1 MRYRVT
7 YNVFPFHSDNDKRVS
22 SKAQIIV
29 EVEVKRGESVNDVAY
44 GEASNLLPE
53 RRFVIGGDAPLGP
66 PVSVEKLRPKK
77 PCRCRCGALIP
88 GDDF

>member
-7 YNVFPFHSDNDKRVS
+7 YNVFHFTSDKRVS
-22 SKAQIIV
+22 SKAQLIV
-29 EVEVKRGESVNDVAY
+29 EVEVKPGENPNDVAY

-53 RRFVIGGDAPLGP
+53 KRFVIGGAIPLGL

-77 PCRCRCGALIP
+77 VRKSHGAALLP
-88 GDDF
+88 DDDF